1 MSHSGNPVIKNLKND
16 AIKEVIQQIADFYKR
31 TGISVVAQGMIVYR
45 LKELHNKFDKLM
57 KNAKTYE
64 TLSFLDEIMT
74 F

>member
-1 MSHSGNPVIKNLKND
+1 MNEVIK
-16 AIKEVIQQIADFYKR
+16 QIADFYKR
-31 TGISVVAQGMIVYR
+31 AGILVVAQGMIVYR

-74 F
+74 FQPKNHN

>member
-1 MSHSGNPVIKNLKND
+1 MNEVIK
-16 AIKEVIQQIADFYKR
+16 QIADFYKR
-31 TGISVVAQGMIVYR
+31 AGILVVAQGMIVYR

-64 TLSFLDEIMT
+64 TPSFLDETMI